1 MEEQVNS
8 FCGDPLWDSNLTW
21 YTEAPDFTACF
32 HSTFLVYVPSIFLGL
47 TLPIQAYRWRYVCKN
62 RLIPWT
68 ILNIRQAIL

>member
-21 YTEAPDFTACF
+21 YTETPDFTACF
-32 HSTFLVYVPSIFLGL
+32 HATFLVYVPSIFLGL